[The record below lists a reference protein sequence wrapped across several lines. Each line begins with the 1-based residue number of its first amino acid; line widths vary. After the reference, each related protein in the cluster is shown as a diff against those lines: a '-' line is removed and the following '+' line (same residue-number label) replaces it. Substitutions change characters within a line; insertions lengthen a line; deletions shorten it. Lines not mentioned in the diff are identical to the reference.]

1 MERVIVTGGSGFL
14 GTNFLRGM
22 GDRDV
27 EIVVISRRRAQWQV
41 SDPRIRYVEQD
52 VRDLETYR
60 AELTRGSTVIHMA
73 STTYPG
79 SAEKVI
85 ESEVQDNVLSSVRLA
100 QACAEAGVAH
110 FIFLSSGGAIYGD
123 QDVSPIP
130 ESAHE
135 MPISAYGVMKLSIEH
150 YLRVLN
156 RLRGL
161 RVTSARVGNPFGPW
175 HDGHGQGAINVFLY
189 KALHGESIEI
199 WGDGSQVRD
208 YIPVEDVTTA
218 LWAMV
223 DHVPEHFE
231 VYNIGTGVGRT
242 LKQVM
247 EDIGAA
253 LEKEINARFSAG
265 RLVDVHSN
273 VLDVRKAKEML
284 GWEPKMD
291 YQKALTELVLWAKK
305 EQSNV

>member
-1 MERVIVTGGSGFL
+1 MTGGSGFL
-14 GTNFLRGM
+14 GTNFLRGI
-22 GDRDV
+22 GERDV
-27 EIVVISRRRAQWQV
+27 EIVVISRRPAPWPV
-41 SDPRIRYVEQD
+41 SDSRVRYVEQD
-52 VRDLETYR
+52 VRELEAYR
-60 AELTRGSTVIHMA
+60 SELTPGSTVIHMA

-85 ESEVQDNVLSSVRLA
+85 ESEVQDNVLNSVRLA
-100 QACAEAGVAH
+100 QACAEAGVGH

-123 QDVSPIP
+123 QELSPIP
-130 ESAHE
+130 ESANA

-189 KALHGESIEI
+189 KALHGEPIEI

-231 VYNIGTGVGRT
+231 VYNIGAGVGRS
-242 LKQVM
+242 LQQVM
-247 EDIGAA
+247 DDIRSA
-253 LEKEINARFSAG
+253 LGKEINARFSAG

-273 VLDVRKAKEML
+273 VLDIRKAKEKL
-284 GWEPKMD
+284 GWEPKTD
-291 YQKALTELVLWAKK
+291 YQKALSELVVWAKK
-305 EQSNV
+305 EQANV